1 MQVGLLRTGERF
13 KIDIIILLIV
23 SAAVV
28 TEIRKCSLQG
38 SEGGVDGA
46 RALEI
51 LHCLPLVN

>member
-28 TEIRKCSLQG
+28 VTEIRKCSLQG

-51 LHCLPLVN
+51 FALPPPR